1 MRVKIKS
8 LLMKNNS
15 ATALTNQINKV
26 LFDFQ
31 LSSSRAHFTQGPH
44 DGTDELRIH
53 DEAPHLDTLAS
64 APSRPLPTGSKSH
77 GPGLQGAQDRGLL
90 RAGNGGAQSK
100 IRPFEAGGAP
110 MGRTLELQTRD
121 PQPRASGLPQA
132 CSRPGPRLCPGAPS
146 TPARATPCAPQS
158 APPSPSVS
166 HRDPQEQVAPA
177 SAPMAS
183 HVGGSR
189 PPGGRARGQKKQEAD
204 ADSAVRP
211 ARRRPD
217 SRPARGTTDAADG
230 QLHTFP
236 LRPVC
241 ESGCVLR
248 SQHPSVPR
256 VCTWGPGGRPVTA
269 TP

>member
-1 MRVKIKS
+1 M
-8 LLMKNNS
+8 
-15 ATALTNQINKV
+15 
-26 LFDFQ
+26 
-31 LSSSRAHFTQGPH
+31 
-44 DGTDELRIH
+44 
-53 DEAPHLDTLAS
+53 APTS
-64 APSRPLPTGSKSH
+64 CESMMRPLTWTRWPRPQAARSPPGASH
-77 GPGLQGAQDRGLL
+77 MAQGCKEPRIEGCSERGMGVL
-90 RAGNGGAQSK
+90 RAGNGGAQSE

-110 MGRTLELQTRD
+110 MGRTLELQMRD

-166 HRDPQEQVAPA
+166 HRDPQERVAPA

-189 PPGGRARGQKKQEAD
+189 PPGGRARGRKKQEAD

-230 QLHTFP
+230 QLRTFP